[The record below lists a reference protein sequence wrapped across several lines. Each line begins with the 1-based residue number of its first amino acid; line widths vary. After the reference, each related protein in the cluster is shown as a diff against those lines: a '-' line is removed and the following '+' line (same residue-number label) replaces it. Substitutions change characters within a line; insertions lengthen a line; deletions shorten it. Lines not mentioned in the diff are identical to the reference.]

1 MSKKEPMN
9 NERKFETMK
18 SIFESNYHLISLADN
33 KATAILTVNGIMLTV
48 VLATV
53 GLLGNFFD
61 FENKVNLAAIVFF
74 VAYLVSCLTSISF
87 SIFTILPFQKT
98 GIPDPRHVFY
108 YVNIL
113 EYKDKDEYL
122 KGLRG
127 VLEDFSRVEE
137 EYSEQIYA
145 ISVVNQRKYK
155 NVKWCIWTLLSS
167 LFLVGI
173 FLSLTIL
180 GQSA

>member
-9 NERKFETMK
+9 NEQKFETMK
-18 SIFESNYHLISLADN
+18 QIFESNYQLISLADN

-48 VLATV
+48 VLAIV
-53 GLLGNFFD
+53 GLLEGILD
-61 FENKVNLAAIVFF
+61 LESKMKIAAIIFF

-98 GIPDPRHVFY
+98 GIPDPGHVFY

-122 KGLRG
+122 KGLRKI
-127 VLEDFSRVEE
+127 LDNFSLIEE
-137 EYSEQIYA
+137 EFSDQIYA
-145 ISVVNQRKYK
+145 ISVVNLRKYK

-167 LFLVGI
+167 LILFGI
-173 FLSLTIL
+173 FLLLTIL
-180 GQSA
+180 G

>member
-9 NERKFETMK
+9 NEQKFETMK
-18 SIFESNYHLISLADN
+18 QIFESNYQLISLADN

-48 VLATV
+48 VLAIV
-53 GLLGNFFD
+53 GLLEGILD
-61 FENKVNLAAIVFF
+61 LESKMKIAAIIFF

-98 GIPDPRHVFY
+98 GIPDPGHVFY

-113 EYKDKDEYL
+113 EYKDKDKYL
-122 KGLRG
+122 KGLRKI
-127 VLEDFSRVEE
+127 LDNFSLIEE
-137 EYSEQIYA
+137 EFSDQIYA
-145 ISVVNQRKYK
+145 ISVVNLRKYK

-167 LFLVGI
+167 LILFGI
-173 FLSLTIL
+173 FLLLTIL
-180 GQSA
+180 G

>member
-9 NERKFETMK
+9 NEQKFETMK
-18 SIFESNYHLISLADN
+18 QIFESNYQLISLADN

-48 VLATV
+48 VLAIV
-53 GLLGNFFD
+53 GLLEGILDLEF
-61 FENKVNLAAIVFF
+61 KIKIAAIIFF
-74 VAYLVSCLTSISF
+74 VAYLVSCLTSLSF

-98 GIPDPRHVFY
+98 GIPDPGHVFY

-122 KGLRG
+122 KGLRKI
-127 VLEDFSRVEE
+127 LDNFSLIEE
-137 EYSEQIYA
+137 EFSDQIYA
-145 ISVVNQRKYK
+145 ISVVNLRKYK

-167 LFLVGI
+167 LILFGI
-173 FLSLTIL
+173 FLLLTIL
-180 GQSA
+180 G

>member
-9 NERKFETMK
+9 NEQKFETMK
-18 SIFESNYHLISLADN
+18 QIFESNYQLISLADN

-48 VLATV
+48 VLAIV
-53 GLLGNFFD
+53 GLLEGILD
-61 FENKVNLAAIVFF
+61 LESKIKIAAIIFF
-74 VAYLVSCLTSISF
+74 VAYLVSCLTSLSF

-98 GIPDPRHVFY
+98 GIPDPGHVFY

-122 KGLRG
+122 KGLRKI
-127 VLEDFSRVEE
+127 LDNFSLIEE
-137 EYSEQIYA
+137 EFSDQIYA
-145 ISVVNQRKYK
+145 ISVVNLRKYK

-167 LFLVGI
+167 LILFGI
-173 FLSLTIL
+173 FLLLTIL
-180 GQSA
+180 G

>member
-9 NERKFETMK
+9 NEQKFETMK
-18 SIFESNYHLISLADN
+18 QIFESNYQLISLADN

-48 VLATV
+48 VLAIV
-53 GLLGNFFD
+53 GLLEGILD
-61 FENKVNLAAIVFF
+61 LESKMKIAAIIFF

-98 GIPDPRHVFY
+98 GIPDPGHVFY

-122 KGLRG
+122 KGLRKI
-127 VLEDFSRVEE
+127 LDNFSLIEE
-137 EYSEQIYA
+137 EFSDQIYA
-145 ISVVNQRKYK
+145 ISVVNLRKYK

-167 LFLVGI
+167 LILFGI
-173 FLSLTIL
+173 FLLLTTL
-180 GQSA
+180 G